1 MAYAEMVLR
10 DISRLDDALKR
21 MDVMPLGSGA
31 LAGTTY
37 PLDRTITAKLLGF
50 SQISQNSLD
59 GVSDRDFCAEIAF
72 DASLIMVHLSR
83 FCEEL
88 VLWCS
93 CLLYTSGEHFPSG
106 SGKRL

>member
-1 MAYAEMVLR
+1 
-10 DISRLDDALKR
+10 

-37 PLDRTITAKLLGF
+37 PWTGPSPRNAGF

-72 DASLIMVHLSR
+72 DASLIMVHL
-83 FCEEL
+83 FP
-88 VLWCS
+88 
-93 CLLYTSGEHFPSG
+93 LL
-106 SGKRL
+106 